1 MIIEF
6 RCEREYARQWMS
18 RETLAIDGRDV
29 PVQIEWVPTAEPRPA
44 GLDALFE
51 LERVVLHKG
60 KHSGANKLKVFPERT
75 RVRTETADVIVDFTG
90 AARDPNCSARLY
102 LRPLFNGIAGE
113 NAALAAILAGD
124 LPVID
129 IVNEID
135 GSVLDRG
142 HPSGEIA
149 AGLSGALETVMA
161 RTLTMVAAI
170 LSGRPRIVPQLARP
184 AGNGLPRGP
193 VGYVARGLAVSIAKE
208 IYRLCCYAPHWHI
221 GWRVN
226 DGAGVWQTG
235 DLSGPS
241 WNVLGDPGN
250 HFYADPFPITWQG
263 RTFVFFEDLDHRV
276 GKGIISAIEFNDAG
290 PVGEVMPVLEE
301 PWHLSYPFLIENDG
315 ELWMIP
321 ESSIRGDVALY
332 KCVRFPDKW
341 ERYATL
347 LSGLELADVTITRHN
362 GLHYLFG
369 AWRDGAAGY
378 SDSLAIYY
386 ADRLLGPW
394 LAHASNP
401 VLIDRASTRPAGNF
415 VTLDDKLWRPV
426 QDCTNGYGAA
436 LALAEVVELSP
447 TAFKQVVR
455 HSLKPGPAWPGR
467 KLHTLNRCGRLEVID
482 GSRVQPKTS
491 AFASR
496 FPSAILSPRTSPY
509 TAR

>member
-6 RCEREYARQWMS
+6 RCERDYARRWMD
-18 RETLAIDGRDV
+18 RRTLSVDGRDM
-29 PVQIEWVPTAEPRPA
+29 PVQVAWTATAEPRPA

-51 LERVVLHKG
+51 LERMVLHKG
-60 KHSGANKLKVFPERT
+60 KHSAADRLTISSEPA
-75 RVRTETADVIVDFTG
+75 RVSIGTADVIVDFTN
-90 AARDPNCSARLY
+90 APRDPASPARLY
-102 LRPLFNGIAGE
+102 LRPLFNGLAGE

-124 LPVID
+124 LPVIE

-149 AGLSGALETVMA
+149 AGLSGALETIMA
-161 RTLTMVAAI
+161 RTLTMLAAI
-170 LSGRPRIVPQLARP
+170 LSGRPRIVPHLPRP
-184 AGNGLPRGP
+184 ASTVPHRGP

-221 GWRVN
+221 GWRFN
-226 DGAGVWQTG
+226 DGPGVWQTG

-250 HFYADPFPITWQG
+250 HFYADPFPVTWQG
-263 RTFVFFEDLDHRV
+263 RTFAFFEDLDHRV
-276 GKGIISAIEFNDAG
+276 GKGIISAIAFNDAG
-290 PVGEVMPVLEE
+290 PIGEVMPVLEE
-301 PWHLSYPFLIENDG
+301 PCHLSYPFLIEDDG

-321 ESSIRGDVALY
+321 ESSTRGDVALY
-332 KCVRFPDKW
+332 KCTRFPDKW

-362 GLHYLFG
+362 SLYYLFG
-369 AWRDGAAGY
+369 AWRDGTGGY

-394 LAHASNP
+394 LPHASNP

-415 VTLDDKLWRPV
+415 VTLDDRLWRPV
-426 QDCTNGYGAA
+426 QDCTDGYGAA

-447 TAFKQVVR
+447 TVFKQVVR
-455 HSLKPGPAWPGR
+455 HTLKPGPAWPGR
-467 KLHTLNRCGRLEVID
+467 KLHTLNRCGRLELID

-491 AFASR
+491 LFTSAI
-496 FPSAILSPRTSPY
+496 PSAVSPARTNPS
-509 TAR
+509 TAG